1 LVAKRVQVAD
11 RQVHNTHRTTRILTV
26 GNIIAIFMRKS
37 GKNKVLRN

>member
-1 LVAKRVQVAD
+1 VKPVQVAD
-11 RQVHNTHRTTRILTV
+11 RQVHNTHRILTV